1 MPCGASKN
9 LLGNNNGVRQSSR
22 AKSAARTH
30 PPQFASRS
38 LFLFLPLCFCYPDRR
53 QAEEQQ
59 AAEKTGGGTA
69 ETRLD
74 AVSPL
79 CLSLVTTVLSGS
91 ERPIVPSSR
100 GRLASIQS
108 FHRAC

>member
-1 MPCGASKN
+1 MPCGASKI
-9 LLGNNNGVRQSSR
+9 LLGNNNGVRQRSR

-30 PPQFASRS
+30 PPQSASQS
-38 LFLFLPLCFCYPDRR
+38 IFLFLPLCFLLPDRR

-59 AAEKTGGGTA
+59 AAEETSGGTA
-69 ETRLD
+69 GTTLD

-79 CLSLVTTVLSGS
+79 CLLLVTTVPSGS

-100 GRLASIQS
+100 ARLASIQS